1 MKTSQKL
8 KNLPIS
14 QILDLLNGPT
24 KGNGEH
30 EKISGGGITSAELAN
45 LQPDGETGR
54 LVDALEKRAYF
65 LLVRKVRVA
74 LLQALPG
81 AILALG
87 GLSEAPASSREALAR
102 VSLNGILGLQ
112 GANSPPSVIEAYNRL
127 KASVDEELPIPKLM
141 EEKREAAVALFALA
155 KELGVFDLAR
165 AYKAGD
171 EDEDIEEQ
179 IRKRE
184 KKAGLDSFAEDDV

>member
-1 MKTSQKL
+1 MKTNQKL
-8 KNLPIS
+8 KNLPLS

-24 KGNGEH
+24 KGNGEQ
-30 EKISGGGITSAELAN
+30 EKISGGGITAAELAN

-87 GLSEAPASSREALAR
+87 GLSEAPASEGEALAR
-102 VSLNGILGLQ
+102 VPLRGIVEPQ
-112 GANSPPSVIEAYNRL
+112 GPSTHIPLLVKQAKDALTIELSKLLPSA
-127 KASVDEELPIPKLM
+127 ELMKQ
-141 EEKREAAVALFALA
+141 KRESAIALFTLA
-155 KELGVFDLAR
+155 KDLGVFDLAK
-165 AYKAGD
+165 AYKEGSEG
-171 EDEDIEEQ
+171 EDMEARIRAREIEL
-179 IRKRE
+179 
-184 KKAGLDSFAEDDV
+184 GLDGLDE